1 MKRII
6 FRTNAARPLI
16 WGRVV
21 LGTLLVFVSAAASQA
36 SELIYYPLN
45 PSFGGSPLNGS
56 VLLGS
61 AEAQNKHTD
70 PNTGAARAGME
81 PKTPLQQ
88 FNETLE
94 RSILNRL
101 ASSASSAISGPGM
114 GLQLSTVEPGNFVI
128 DIIDL
133 GGGLLRI
140 TTTDKVNGTSS
151 SFEVAS

>member
-61 AEAQNKHTD
+61 AQAQNKHTD

-81 PKTPLQQ
+81 PKTPL
-88 FNETLE
+88 
-94 RSILNRL
+94 
-101 ASSASSAISGPGM
+101 
-114 GLQLSTVEPGNFVI
+114 
-128 DIIDL
+128 
-133 GGGLLRI
+133 
-140 TTTDKVNGTSS
+140 
-151 SFEVAS
+151 